1 VGRHSNPVAGRSRAT
16 RATTLVLIWLAGIGA
31 GLFAL
36 LGAAAKSTTCSTK
49 ATTLACRTS
58 GTTLGAVLV
67 VAVVAVV
74 TTLTVV
80 THGKDRRWIA
90 VAGAVGLVVL
100 AGLFAASRALLST
113 V

>member
-1 VGRHSNPVAGRSRAT
+1 MGRHSNPVAGTSRAV
-16 RATTLVLIWLAGIGA
+16 RGTTLVLIWLAGIAA

-36 LGAAAKSTTCSTK
+36 LGAAARYTTCSSH
-49 ATTLACRTS
+49 ATTLACRSS

-74 TTLTVV
+74 TTITVA
-80 THGKDRRWIA
+80 THGRDRRWIA
-90 VAGAVGLVVL
+90 IAGAVGLLVL
-100 AGLFAASRALLST
+100 AGLFLASRALLST